1 MAAARAAQIGGD
13 RWPHGANRWG
23 TNVAKGLAQFGPMA
37 KTPRRS
43 LGKPTKPEA
52 CSDAEARRLVKMRQK
67 IADERRECYRMADAK
82 TKAIAAMDAEL
93 GIYVDANKTG
103 KARTLTLG
111 KFVLRIVQE
120 FKGLY
125 YKGALL
131 EVLGEEEFN
140 KRVAA
145 TPLVDKLEIDILP

>member
-1 MAAARAAQIGGD
+1 
-13 RWPHGANRWG
+13 
-23 TNVAKGLAQFGPMA
+23 MA
-37 KTPRRS
+37 KSVRRS

-52 CSDAEARRLVKMRQK
+52 CSEAEARRLLKMRMRLV
-67 IADERRECYRMADAK
+67 DERRECYRMADAK

-93 GIYVDANKTG
+93 GIFVDAHKTG
-103 KARTLTLG
+103 KARTVTVG

-131 EVLGEEEFN
+131 EVLGEAEFN

-145 TPLVDKLEIDILP
+145 TPLVDKLEVDLLP

>member
-1 MAAARAAQIGGD
+1 
-13 RWPHGANRWG
+13 
-23 TNVAKGLAQFGPMA
+23 MA
-37 KTPRRS
+37 KPARPTTVRRS

-52 CSDAEARRLVKMRQK
+52 CSESEAKRLVKKRMELV
-67 IADERRECYRMADAK
+67 DERRECYRMADAK

-93 GIYVDANKTG
+93 GIYVDAHKTG

-111 KFVLRIVQE
+111 KFVLRIVQD

-131 EVLGEEEFN
+131 EVLGEAEFN

-145 TPLVDKLEIDILP
+145 TPLIDKLEVDVLP